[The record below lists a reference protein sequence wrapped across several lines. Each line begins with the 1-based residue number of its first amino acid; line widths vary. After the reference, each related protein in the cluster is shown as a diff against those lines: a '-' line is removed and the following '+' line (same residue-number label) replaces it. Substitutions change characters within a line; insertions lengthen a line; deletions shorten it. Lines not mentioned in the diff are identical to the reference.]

1 MKIRIKRKNKT
12 IIKEAMMMPM
22 DLPEG
27 YYIMIDYDPGS
38 IEVSYQFDDSMGV
51 EDELG
56 LEGMVDATDLFGGCI
71 NNVFLINTA
80 NVNIK
85 GWGPMLY
92 DVLIERLTE
101 DGIAITA
108 DRRLVSED
116 AWNVWKHYFKNR
128 GGEFEIFRMDV
139 SAKTMQYYFGNDEKQ
154 WPFKQLTPNDTSDD
168 CDQYAS
174 LEWAAG
180 MGCWKAEPDKV
191 KRANNVRANPDKAA
205 DWHKEPISY
214 AYKKKEGN
222 MFILEELRD
231 LRMLRGT

>member
-27 YYIMIDYDPGS
+27 YYVMIDYDVDT
-38 IEVSYQFDDSMGV
+38 IEVSYEFDDSMGV

-56 LEGMVDATDLFGGCI
+56 LEGMVDATNLYGGCI
-71 NNVFLINTA
+71 DNVFLINTA

-92 DVLIERLTE
+92 DVLIERLAE

-108 DRRLVSED
+108 DRSLVSED
-116 AWNVWKHYFKNR
+116 AWKVWSYYFIRRRN
-128 GGEFEIFRMDV
+128 EFDLIRMDV
-139 SAKTMQYYFGNDEKQ
+139 DTDSMEKYYGMDKDQ

-168 CDQYAS
+168 CLQNAS

-180 MGCWKAEPDKV
+180 KGDWKRYNNYERAEAVID
-191 KRANNVRANPDKAA
+191 NPKKASN
-205 DWHKEPISY
+205 WHKQPISY
-214 AYKKKEGN
+214 AYMKKESDN
-222 MFILEELRD
+222 SVLEELRD
-231 LRMLRGT
+231 LRMVRGT